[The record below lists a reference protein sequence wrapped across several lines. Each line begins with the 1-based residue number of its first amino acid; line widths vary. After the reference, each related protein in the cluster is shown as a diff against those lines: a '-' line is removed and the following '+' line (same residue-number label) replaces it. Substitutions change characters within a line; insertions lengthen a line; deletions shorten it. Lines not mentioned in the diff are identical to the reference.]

1 MFNWFRTPIPE
12 RSLKEGTDMEKFTL
26 EEFLFFAHHSLM
38 SIEALLKNERNRKEL
53 VNILDQL
60 EQVEQ
65 WLEVRHSDYL
75 AAKRKEY
82 SLLEKEEL
90 AKSAGGDLT
99 TEQTTNLKKI
109 RQSLDRTE
117 KLIASK
123 FLELTGLALSLR
135 LQATT
140 KFPS

>member
-1 MFNWFRTPIPE
+1 
-12 RSLKEGTDMEKFTL
+12 MEKFTL
-26 EEFLFFAHHSLM
+26 AEFLFFARNSLAC
-38 SIEALLKNERNRKEL
+38 EEKLLKNERRPKKL
-53 VNILDQL
+53 SVILDRL
-60 EQVEQ
+60 EQIEQ
-65 WLEVRHSDYL
+65 WLEVRHTYYL

-99 TEQTTNLKKI
+99 TEQVTNLKKI

-117 KLIASK
+117 KMIASK

-135 LQATT
+135 LQATAM
-140 KFPS
+140 FPS